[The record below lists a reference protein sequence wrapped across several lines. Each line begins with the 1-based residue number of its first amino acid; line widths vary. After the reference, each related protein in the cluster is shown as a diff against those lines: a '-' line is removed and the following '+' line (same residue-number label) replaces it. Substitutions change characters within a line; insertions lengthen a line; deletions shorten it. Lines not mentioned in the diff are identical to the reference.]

1 MVKKAM
7 INPGWEHYKKLTYA
21 PAVRK
26 GNVVF
31 ISGQDA
37 SQVDQVTGRP
47 IVRGDIMEQT
57 KVIYEKLKV
66 ILEAAGASFEDVVW
80 TTDYITTTENYKAT
94 ATIRRQYFRES
105 FPASTGIIVK
115 GLLHDG
121 ALIEVDAVAVLD

>member
-37 SQVDQVTGRP
+37 YTRSSR
-47 IVRGDIMEQT
+47 
-57 KVIYEKLKV
+57 
-66 ILEAAGASFEDVVW
+66 
-80 TTDYITTTENYKAT
+80 
-94 ATIRRQYFRES
+94 
-105 FPASTGIIVK
+105 
-115 GLLHDG
+115 
-121 ALIEVDAVAVLD
+121 